1 MYMYIVYIDTLSKQ
15 NEISYAEYTLSEQE
29 ILRMKIRN
37 EVLTIIDPD
46 LNGESSF
53 PLRNALGF
61 IAST

>member
-1 MYMYIVYIDTLSKQ
+1 MYIVYIDTLSKQ